1 MRINAKFPAIADTN
15 RKAVKITVD
24 VDSLSDALRLAYGMT
39 QVPDPVCQDEAREL
53 LLAILYA
60 AGAQNYDLGVART
73 YLQGKLPSAQQLVDE
88 QTGDDELADLVMPS

>member
-1 MRINAKFPAIADTN
+1 MKISASFPAIADTN

-24 VDSLSDALRLAYGMT
+24 IDSLSDALRFAYGQT
-39 QVPDPVCQDEAREL
+39 QVPDPVCQEDAREI

-73 YLQGKLPSAQQLVDE
+73 YLQGKLPSAQQLIDDQSSEDE
-88 QTGDDELADLVMPS
+88 FADLVMPA